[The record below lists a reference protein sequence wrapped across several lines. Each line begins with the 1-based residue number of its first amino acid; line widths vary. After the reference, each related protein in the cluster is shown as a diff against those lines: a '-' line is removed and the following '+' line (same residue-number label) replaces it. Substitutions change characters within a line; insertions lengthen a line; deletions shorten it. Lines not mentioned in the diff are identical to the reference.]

1 MDNKI
6 RVQQFQDDLARHFA
20 GEAVDFTAHF
30 TEQTKWHLPQS
41 TASPL
46 LQGRNAVIAMFEQGV
61 SSYYQPDTM
70 RFEHLHRI
78 AEDDLVH
85 SHFSLTAKTATG
97 QHYHNHY
104 QSLFRLEEGLI
115 AEVWEYF
122 DTAYL
127 NAVFS
132 GG

>member
-6 RVQQFQDDLARHFA
+6 RVERFQSDLERHFA
-20 GEAVDFTAHF
+20 GESVDFKAHF
-30 TEQTKWHLPQS
+30 TEQAQWHLPQS
-41 TASPL
+41 SASPL
-46 LQGRNAVIAMFEQGV
+46 LSGRDAVVGMFEQGV
-61 SSYYQPDTM
+61 SSYYQPETM
-70 RFEHLHRI
+70 HFEHLHRI
-78 AEDDLVH
+78 AEGDLVH

-97 QHYHNHY
+97 QDYHNHY
-104 QSLFRLEEGLI
+104 QSLFRLEDGLI